1 MTTSRRAVY
10 AHPVR
15 RAAVTLL
22 VLSLLGTP
30 AVDAARPTVTL
41 LAAPR
46 EAKAGTPFSVSVRV
60 RGSNAR
66 LTILATSAN
75 GTTSAVARRAGRV
88 YRAQLDV
95 PLPGDWRLSARLGSR
110 TVPLATVDVRSA
122 GADLFEPF
130 RVAVAPDGS
139 LVIPNGRAH
148 NVLRLRGGRLEVI
161 AGNGRDGFEADGV
174 QATTTAVGFPID
186 AAVAPNGDVYVVSAH
201 RVRRIDAASG
211 TISTFAGTGV
221 DGHTG
226 DGGPATAA
234 QLDGPVAVAVAPSGD
249 VFIAEGVGRIR
260 RVDASGVITTYA
272 GLGHQ
277 ASSGDGGPAMAAEID
292 RPHGLTVGPDG
303 AVYVADTYGGRIRR
317 IDPVTR
323 TISSVVS
330 GLTTLPVHVA
340 VANDGSLL
348 VAEAQGAAI
357 SRVTGGVVTRV
368 VGTGFRGSTGD
379 GGQAARARIEEP
391 SGVAVAWDG
400 SLYVSDLD
408 GRRVRRIDAAGRVT
422 TVAR

>member
-1 MTTSRRAVY
+1 
-10 AHPVR
+10 VR
-15 RAAVTLL
+15 RAAFSLL
-22 VLSLLGTP
+22 VLLLLGTP
-30 AVDAARPTVTL
+30 TVEAARPTVTL
-41 LAAPR
+41 VSAPT
-46 EAKAGTPFSVSVRV
+46 EAKAGMAFSVTVRV
-60 RGSNAR
+60 RGSNLR
-66 LTILATSAN
+66 PRVVATSAN
-75 GTTSAVARRAGRV
+75 GTASVVGRRSGRV
-88 YRAQLDV
+88 YRARLNV
-95 PLPGDWRLSARLGSR
+95 PLPGDWRISARVGSR
-110 TVPLATVDVRSA
+110 TVALATVDVRSA

-130 RVAVAPDGS
+130 RVVVAPDGS

-161 AGNGRDGFEADGV
+161 GGNGRDGFEADGV
-174 QATTTAVGFPID
+174 PATSTAVGFPID
-186 AAVAPNGDVYVVSAH
+186 AAVAPNGDVYVVSGQ
-201 RVRRIDAASG
+201 RVRRVDVATG

-221 DGHTG
+221 EGYTG

-234 QLDGPVAVAVAPSGD
+234 QLQGPVAVAVAPSGD

-260 RVDASGVITTYA
+260 RVDTSGVITTYA

-277 ASSGDGGPAMAAEID
+277 ASSGDGGPATAAEID

-317 IDPVTR
+317 IDPATR

-330 GLTTLPVHVA
+330 GFTTLPVHVA

-357 SRVTGGVVTRV
+357 SRVAGGVVTRV
-368 VGTGFRGSTGD
+368 VGTGFRGSSGD
-379 GGQAARARIEEP
+379 GGQAARARIVVP
-391 SGVAVAWDG
+391 SGVAVARNG
-400 SLYVSDLD
+400 TLYVSDLD
-408 GRRVRRIDAAGRVT
+408 DRRIRRIDPSGRVT

>member
-1 MTTSRRAVY
+1 M
-10 AHPVR
+10 
-15 RAAVTLL
+15 
-22 VLSLLGTP
+22 
-30 AVDAARPTVTL
+30 
-41 LAAPR
+41 
-46 EAKAGTPFSVSVRV
+46 
-60 RGSNAR
+60 
-66 LTILATSAN
+66 
-75 GTTSAVARRAGRV
+75 
-88 YRAQLDV
+88 

-323 TISSVVS
+323 TIRPSSPAS
-330 GLTTLPVHVA
+330 RRFPCTSRSPTTARCSSPRRRA
-340 VANDGSLL
+340 RR
-348 VAEAQGAAI
+348 
-357 SRVTGGVVTRV
+357 SRECRGRRTRV

-379 GGQAARARIEEP
+379 GGQAARARDR
-391 SGVAVAWDG
+391 GA
-400 SLYVSDLD
+400 
-408 GRRVRRIDAAGRVT
+408 VRRRCRAGRIPLRLGSRRPPRAAHRPAGRVT

>member
-1 MTTSRRAVY
+1 VRLAVGL
-10 AHPVR
+10 
-15 RAAVTLL
+15 LL
-22 VLSLLGTP
+22 VLSLLGTS
-30 AVDAARPTVTL
+30 AVQAARPTVTL
-41 LAAPR
+41 VSAPR
-46 EAKAGTPFSVSVRV
+46 EARAGTPFSVAVRV
-60 RGSNAR
+60 RGSSAR
-66 LTILATSAN
+66 LTVVASSAN
-75 GTTSAVARRAGRV
+75 GTSSSAARRSGRV
-88 YRAQLDV
+88 YRARLSV
-95 PLPGDWRLSARLGSR
+95 PLPGEWRLSARIASR
-110 TVPLATVDVRSA
+110 AVRLATVDVRSA

-148 NVLRLRGGRLEVI
+148 NVLRLRDGRLEVL

-174 QATTTAVGFPID
+174 SATSTAVGFPID
-186 AAVAPNGDVYVVSAH
+186 AAIAPNGDVYVVTAH
-201 RVRRIDAASG
+201 RVRKVDAETG

-221 DGHTG
+221 DGHRG

-234 QLDGPVAVAVAPSGD
+234 QLEAPVAVAVGPSGD
-249 VFIAEGVGRIR
+249 VFVAEGVGRIR
-260 RVDASGVITTYA
+260 RVDAAGVISTYA
-272 GLGHQ
+272 GLGHA
-277 ASSGDGGPAMAAEID
+277 ASSGDGGPATAAEID

-323 TISSVVS
+323 TITSVVS

-357 SRVTGGVVTRV
+357 SRVAGGVVTRV
-368 VGTGFRGSTGD
+368 VGTGFRGSSGD

-391 SGVAVAWDG
+391 SGVAVARDG
-400 SLYVSDLD
+400 TLYVSDLD
-408 GRRVRRIDAAGRVT
+408 GRRIRGIDPTGRVT
-422 TVAR
+422 TIAR